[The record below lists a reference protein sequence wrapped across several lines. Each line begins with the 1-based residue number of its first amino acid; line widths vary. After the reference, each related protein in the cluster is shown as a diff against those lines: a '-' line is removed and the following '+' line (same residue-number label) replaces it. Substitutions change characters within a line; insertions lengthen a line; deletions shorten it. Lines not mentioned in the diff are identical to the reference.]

1 MCSGGAQ
8 MQFDFKKMAGVSIG
22 VLAFAMAAPAAA
34 QNPGDDAETQYAELA
49 RQQSTRAGDPAY
61 DYAFATAAIDAGHYG
76 EAIIALQR
84 VLAVQPN
91 NAPARA
97 ELARAYAMSGD
108 IDTARQEF
116 GTVVKDPTL
125 PDPVRQRFT
134 GLIQQLDDQ
143 IGGGGDDVSGFLE
156 AGAGYDSN
164 INAATDLTQITIPL
178 FAFLGPGNL
187 GAAAR
192 AQDDGF
198 YEINGGASVV
208 SAVGRQ
214 DRVFASALF
223 NWRDNFDSD
232 TFDIAS
238 LTGTAGYAHSFGNS
252 DVISLS
258 GQVQKLWLG
267 QDGYRT
273 AYGAIGQYTHL
284 LDGGNAIAASAQ
296 WTRLDYDTDPLRNAD
311 RYAVGLG
318 FVTRQAS
325 INASFGHEETRDPLG
340 DAQSNTFFQIGAGAE
355 VPVADRIAVI
365 GGVGFDLRRY
375 DAPDTLFLT
384 EREDERVDASVGVKI
399 AITDNLLF
407 QPRATFT
414 RNWSNIAL
422 YDYERWSASAAL
434 RFEF

>member
-1 MCSGGAQ
+1 M
-8 MQFDFKKMAGVSIG
+8 
-22 VLAFAMAAPAAA
+22 
-34 QNPGDDAETQYAELA
+34 
-49 RQQSTRAGDPAY
+49 
-61 DYAFATAAIDAGHYG
+61 
-76 EAIIALQR
+76 
-84 VLAVQPN
+84 
-91 NAPARA
+91 
-97 ELARAYAMSGD
+97 
-108 IDTARQEF
+108 
-116 GTVVKDPTL
+116 
-125 PDPVRQRFT
+125 
-134 GLIQQLDDQ
+134 
-143 IGGGGDDVSGFLE
+143 
-156 AGAGYDSN
+156 
-164 INAATDLTQITIPL
+164 
-178 FAFLGPGNL
+178 
-187 GAAAR
+187 
-192 AQDDGF
+192 
-198 YEINGGASVV
+198 
-208 SAVGRQ
+208 
-214 DRVFASALF
+214 FASALF

-296 WTRLDYDTDPLRNAD
+296 WTRLDYDTDPLRDAD

-384 EREDERVDASVGVKI
+384 EREDERVDASVGIKI

>member
-8 MQFDFKKMAGVSIG
+8 MRFEFNKLAGPSLC
-22 VLAFAMAAPAAA
+22 VLALAMATPAVA
-34 QNPGDDAETQYAELA
+34 QSGGASAEAQYAELA
-49 RQQSTRAGDPAY
+49 AQQSTRAGDPAY
-61 DYAFATAAIDAGHYG
+61 DYALATVAIDAGHYG
-76 EAIIALQR
+76 EAIVALQR

-116 GTVVKDPTL
+116 GTVVNDPTL

-134 GLIQQLDDQ
+134 GLIQQLDKQ
-143 IGGGGDDVSGFLE
+143 IDGGGDDFTGFLE
-156 AGAGYDSN
+156 AGVGYDSN

-178 FAFLGPGNL
+178 FAFLGPGTL

-198 YEINGGASVV
+198 YEINGGASIV

-223 NWRDNFDSD
+223 NWRNNFDSNP
-232 TFDIAS
+232 FDIAS

-258 GQVQKLWLG
+258 GQVQKFWLG

-273 AYGAIGQYTHL
+273 AFGAIGQYTHL
-284 LDGGNAIAASAQ
+284 LDGGNAIALSAQ
-296 WTRLDYDTDPLRNAD
+296 WTRLDYDTDPLRDAD
-311 RYAVGLG
+311 RYSLG
-318 FVTRQAS
+318 IGYVTPRAS
-325 INASFGHEETRDPLG
+325 INGNVGHEETRDPLG
-340 DAQSNTFFQIGAGAE
+340 DAQSNTFFQLGGGAE
-355 VPVADRIAVI
+355 VPVAERIALI
-365 GGVGFDLRRY
+365 GGLGFDLRRY
-375 DAPDTLFLT
+375 DAPDILFMT
-384 EREDERVDASVGVKI
+384 KREDERVDASLGLKI